1 MSARIFGGEGVG
13 RERGKRKEEEA
24 GGNRRMRD
32 KMKFIRRT
40 LIKWLMPQIS
50 SHMRSPESGF
60 LGTIAITI
68 MKRFNARSI
77 SEATRRL
84 KLKNSDTYVEIGA
97 GNGDGLKT
105 ILDSNKQ
112 TSVEMPKR
120 VILIELSERF
130 RNELHNIMRQHHADY
145 TSRIEIR
152 SEDCISMPYLDDN
165 SVDTIFGMNVV
176 YFLHPI
182 ETYLA
187 EIKRVLKPSGRVI
200 FGCKFG
206 SVPKEGLTT
215 EFVNVD
221 RKKICNYLEGE
232 GFVVSMNKVVVDP
245 DNEMD
250 NYIEIVG
257 AKPAI

>member
-1 MSARIFGGEGVG
+1 
-13 RERGKRKEEEA
+13 
-24 GGNRRMRD
+24 
-32 KMKFIRRT
+32 MKFIQRT
-40 LIKWLMPQIS
+40 FIKWLMPQIS
-50 SHMRSPESGF
+50 SQMRSPESGF
-60 LGTIAITI
+60 GGTIAMKI
-68 MKRFNARSI
+68 MKRFNERSI
-77 SEATRRL
+77 REATRRL

-105 ILDSNKQ
+105 ILDLNKQ
-112 TSVEMPKR
+112 TSMQMPKR
-120 VILIELSERF
+120 VVLIEISERF
-130 RNELHNIMRQHHADY
+130 RNELHNIMRQHHVDY

-152 SEDCISMPYLDDN
+152 SEDCISMPYLSDD

-206 SVPKEGLTT
+206 SVPKEGLTK

-221 RKKICNYLEGE
+221 RKKICNYLESE

-245 DNEMD
+245 DNEMS
-250 NYIEIVG
+250 NYVEIVV
-257 AKPAI
+257 